1 MVKNAYLLSVIDV
14 HTRIILNYFSF
25 NIKQNQF
32 IALLS
37 ELFENYNYPD
47 NIVIR
52 SDKRIQFIAKKVRKY
67 LGLIEGQQEFTHIV
81 TPEENADI
89 EAYHGILKKKVFKR
103 LYYQYFGE
111 NV

>member
-52 SDKRIQFIAKKVRKY
+52 SDKRIQFIAKKVCKY
-67 LGLIEGQQEFTHIV
+67 LGLIGGQQEFTHIV

-89 EAYHGILKKKVFKR
+89 SLSRNIKKRSF
-103 LYYQYFGE
+103 
-111 NV
+111 